1 MMGSLKTSPAP
12 LSAVVI
18 MFYDTR
24 RNSGVKLSEKGNL
37 QITRPHQP
45 FRRISVR
52 VYLCLH
58 VTRPKADRNPVGIIL
73 H

>member
-1 MMGSLKTSPAP
+1 M
-12 LSAVVI
+12 
-18 MFYDTR
+18 
-24 RNSGVKLSEKGNL
+24 KLSEKGNL